1 MTELTLTK
9 YGKVIENKMEWGS
22 WPVYFTSR
30 CSHTMCKTPKYD
42 GHSQAWWSH
51 QSPMAYAKVRW
62 YVADTDAKVW

>member
-1 MTELTLTK
+1 
-9 YGKVIENKMEWGS
+9 
-22 WPVYFTSR
+22 
-30 CSHTMCKTPKYD
+30 MCKTPKYD

>member
-1 MTELTLTK
+1 MSEAAGQFILLQEVHTLDIS
-9 YGKVIENKMEWGS
+9 Y
-22 WPVYFTSR
+22 
-30 CSHTMCKTPKYD
+30 MCKTPKYD